1 MYCLVL
7 FYKANFEELKPM
19 KPLPKFLCIKA
30 VIFFSFFQG
39 VIIDFLVYYGYIKD
53 VFNSDTNGDTQLLS
67 SRLQNF
73 LICIEMFL
81 AAVAHQYSFPYEPF
95 QINGLNI
102 NVNWFRNFLAMLD
115 FEDVRQ
121 DISEHFDVVG
131 NRIVA
136 PFRSQPNYMQYTE
149 ADCLVTSDVAVSRTA
164 SKSRSYGSTRS
175 SLDSRFK
182 TEPIGKDSRR
192 YRIVEIEEHETPSSS
207 ARTTASTSNMTQSTT
222 STTSSYGINVRGPEH
237 DAINYRNPDV

>member
-1 MYCLVL
+1 MTLKL
-7 FYKANFEELKPM
+7 FFFQEELKPM
-19 KPLPKFLCIKA
+19 KPFPKFLCIKA

-39 VIIDFLVYYGYIKD
+39 VVIDFLVYYGYIKD

-81 AAVAHQYSFPYEPF
+81 AAIMHQYSFPYKTF
-95 QINGLNI
+95 QVNDLN
-102 NVNWFRNFLAMLD
+102 VDGNWFRNFLAMLN

-136 PFRSQPNYMQYTE
+136 PFRSQPNYMQYNE
-149 ADCLVTSDVAVSRTA
+149 ADCLITDVAVSRSSVKT
-164 SKSRSYGSTRS
+164 YGTTRPS
-175 SLDSRFK
+175 VDAATRFK

-192 YRIVEIEEHETPSSS
+192 YRIVDIEEPNSS
-207 ARTTASTSNMTQSTT
+207 ARTSASTSNLTQSTA
-222 STTSSYGINVRGPEH
+222 STTSSYGISVRGPEH

>member
-1 MYCLVL
+1 
-7 FYKANFEELKPM
+7 M
-19 KPLPKFLCIKA
+19 KPFPKFLCIKA

-39 VIIDFLVYYGYIKD
+39 VVIDFLVYYGYIKD

-81 AAVAHQYSFPYEPF
+81 AAVAHQYSFPHKPYE
-95 QINGLNI
+95 LNDM
-102 NVNWFRNFLAMLD
+102 NVSGNWFRNFLAMLD

-149 ADCLVTSDVAVSRTA
+149 ADCLITDANLVAS
-164 SKSRSYGSTRS
+164 SRSLVKDRS
-175 SLDSRFK
+175 SYGTLRSSVDSTRFK

-192 YRIVEIEEHETPSSS
+192 YRIVEIEERETPGSSV
-207 ARTTASTSNMTQSTT
+207 RTTASTSNMTQSTT
-222 STTSSYGINVRGPEH
+222 STISSYGISVRGPEH
-237 DAINYRNPDV
+237 DVINYRNPDV

>member
-1 MYCLVL
+1 
-7 FYKANFEELKPM
+7 M
-19 KPLPKFLCIKA
+19 KPFPKFLCIKA

-39 VIIDFLVYYGYIKD
+39 VVIDLLVYYGYIKD

-81 AAVAHQYSFPYEPF
+81 AAVAHQYSFPYKIY
-95 QINGLNI
+95 QINDVQVDGS
-102 NVNWFRNFLAMLD
+102 WFRNFLAMLD

-136 PFRSQPNYMQYTE
+136 PFRSQPTYMQYTE
-149 ADCLVTSDVAVSRTA
+149 ADCLIADANMIAASRSV
-164 SKSRSYGSTRS
+164 SKSYGTVRGAE
-175 SLDSRFK
+175 RFK

-192 YRIVEIEEHETPSSS
+192 YRIVQIEEHETPSSS
-207 ARTTASTSNMTQSTT
+207 ARTTVSNSQMTQSTI
-222 STTSSYGINVRGPEH
+222 STTSSSYGINVRGPEH
-237 DAINYRNPDV
+237 DVINYRNPDV

>member
-1 MYCLVL
+1 
-7 FYKANFEELKPM
+7 M
-19 KPLPKFLCIKA
+19 KPFPKFLCIKA

-39 VIIDFLVYYGYIKD
+39 VVIDILVYYGYIKD
-53 VFNSDTNGDTQLLS
+53 VFNSDTNGDNQLLS

-81 AAVAHQYSFPYEPF
+81 AAVAHQYSFPYEVF
-95 QINGLNI
+95 QVNDL
-102 NVNWFRNFLAMLD
+102 NVNGSMFRNFLAMLD

-136 PFRSQPNYMQYTE
+136 PFRSQPSYMQYTE
-149 ADCLVTSDVAVSRTA
+149 ADCLIADPNMVAVSRYSAKSYGT
-164 SKSRSYGSTRS
+164 SRSS
-175 SLDSRFK
+175 FK
-182 TEPIGKDSRR
+182 AEPIGKDSRR
-192 YRIVEIEEHETPSSS
+192 YRIVQIEERETPSSS

-222 STTSSYGINVRGPEH
+222 STTSSSYGINVRGPEH